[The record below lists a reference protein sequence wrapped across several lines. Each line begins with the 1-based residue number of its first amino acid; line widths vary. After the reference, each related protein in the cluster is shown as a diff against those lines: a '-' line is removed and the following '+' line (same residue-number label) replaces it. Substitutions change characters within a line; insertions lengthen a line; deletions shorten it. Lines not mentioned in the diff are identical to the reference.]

1 MKQSRKFLVAAVLL
15 MGAVLAPS
23 LAFAM
28 NAGDVAE
35 NLRGQTSHFGDLVI
49 AAMYLSGIG
58 LGGLAALKFKAH
70 NEDPRNT
77 KITTPIVFAL
87 AAAMLVALPSFLGLS
102 RETLLQGGGSNGT
115 FDQGGN
121 GYVTTP

>member
-15 MGAVLAPS
+15 VGAALAPG

-28 NAGDVAE
+28 NAGDAAE
-35 NLRGQTSHFGDLVI
+35 NLRSQVSHAGDLVI
-49 AAMYLSGIG
+49 ALMYLCGIG
-58 LGGLAALKFKAH
+58 MGGLAAMKFKAH

-87 AAAMLVALPSFLGLS
+87 AAAMLVGLPSFLGLS
-102 RETLLQGGGSNGT
+102 RSTLLQDGGSNGT